1 MQSMTG
7 YGSGR
12 RVGEGA
18 RCSVEIQSVNRKQT
32 EVFVTLPKN
41 LAALEPRIREAA
53 GRRVAR
59 GRLALTVLYKME
71 STAAV
76 GAPGLDPA
84 VARAYYDAMRAL
96 QAELGAPGEVT
107 IESVLRAPGVL
118 RPAEEPEIDPD
129 AAWAV
134 IAPALTEAL
143 DALVAMRARE
153 GAHLAADVAAR
164 LKVIRASAAVIRRH
178 QPDATAA
185 YRRSLL
191 ERIERAAL
199 SAPIDEE
206 RLAREVALFAER
218 SDFSEEL
225 TRLESHLDQFA
236 ALLEKTDEP
245 VGRPMDFLTQEMA
258 REMNTLGAKAND
270 LAISQATLVCK
281 AELDKIR
288 EQVQNIE

>member
-1 MQSMTG
+1 MTG

-12 RVGEGA
+12 RTGEGA

-41 LAALEPRIREAA
+41 LASLEPRIREIAVK
-53 GRRVAR
+53 RVAR
-59 GRLALTVLYKME
+59 GRLALTVLYKTE
-71 STAAV
+71 SAAV
-76 GAPGLDPA
+76 DGAPGLDA
-84 VARAYYDAMRAL
+84 ALARSYYDAMRAL

-118 RPAEEPEIDPD
+118 RSAEEPEADPEV
-129 AAWAV
+129 AWAA
-134 IAPALTEAL
+134 IEPALAEAL

-153 GAHLAADVAAR
+153 GTHLAADIAAR
-164 LKVIRASAAVIRRH
+164 LETIRASAAVIRGR

-191 ERIERAAL
+191 ERIERADL

-236 ALLEKTDEP
+236 ALLAKAEP

-258 REMNTLGAKAND
+258 RELNTLGAKAND
-270 LAISQATLVCK
+270 LAISQAGLTCK